1 MIVDM
6 HNLLKHLQD
15 DTKLCVCVCVSLGV
29 CLCHSF
35 FSFYLPY
42 QLRKLILIE
51 NTLFPHFNMRLDKR

>member
-15 DTKLCVCVCVSLGV
+15 DTKLCVCVFGRLSL
-29 CLCHSF
+29 SF
-35 FSFYLPY
+35 VFSFYLPY

-51 NTLFPHFNMRLDKR
+51 NTLFSHFNMRLDKR